1 MGCRVAKADL
11 KGLQVRDLRHT
22 WKTNAQRSGMDPTV
36 RDLIVGH
43 STERSVADRY
53 IRVSDEE
60 LLKAMDSMRFD
71 NGWTELDLVEEA

>member
-1 MGCRVAKADL
+1 M
-11 KGLQVRDLRHT
+11 
-22 WKTNAQRSGMDPTV
+22 

-43 STERSVADRY
+43 STQRSVADRY

-60 LLKAMDSMRFD
+60 LLKAVDSMRFD